1 MIMPHVLISGPA
13 SIEQYF
19 QEFEAFTLREGTR
32 ILKLK
37 DAFLN
42 HDKSIMML
50 EAVVVEDRIPQTF
63 YIVIAKRGEFISVHL
78 DMLTD
83 PEKNDG
89 VRRLLALVAYKLT
102 SQHPDCRYA
111 KHNLDGFLI
120 ETPAPS

>member
-1 MIMPHVLISGPA
+1 MPNMPHVLISGPA

-42 HDKSIMML
+42 HDKSIVML
-50 EAVVVEDRIPQTF
+50 EAVVVEDRRPQTF
-63 YIVIAKRGEFISVHL
+63 YMVIARRGDTISVHL

-89 VRRLLALVAYKLT
+89 VRRLLALVAHKLK

-120 ETPAPS
+120 DS